1 MGVTAQQEQTSAA
14 TFGAEGDS
22 LGENLEQVMGFWLPP
37 EALCQEA
44 AGSSN
49 CPRTRAN
56 NSAAE
61 TAEIRIVPTSSERK
75 KKGEGVY

>member
-22 LGENLEQVMGFWLPP
+22 LGENLEQVMGLWLPP

-44 AGSSN
+44 AGSLN

-56 NSAAE
+56 NSA
-61 TAEIRIVPTSSERK
+61 AEIRIVPTSSERK
-75 KKGEGVY
+75 KKKGRGYIK